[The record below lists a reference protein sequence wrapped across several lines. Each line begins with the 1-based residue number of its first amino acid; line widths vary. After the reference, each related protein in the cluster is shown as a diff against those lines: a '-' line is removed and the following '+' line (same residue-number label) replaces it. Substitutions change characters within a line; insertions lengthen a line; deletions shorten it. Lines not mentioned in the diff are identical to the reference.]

1 MTFAMVVIV
10 GGRLLPTLMYINT
23 LQMVVYTPLVT
34 TNMPSNLHY
43 FLNNYLQLFRL
54 NLQDMKIYQY
64 GEESFKGIEQY

>member
-10 GGRLLPTLMYINT
+10 GGRLLPTWMYINT
-23 LQMVVYTPLVT
+23 LQLVVYTPLVT

-54 NLQDMKIYQY
+54 NLQDMKFYQY
-64 GEESFKGIEQY
+64 GEESIKGIEQY